1 MARRKGRETFR
12 KVITSPE
19 LIEQINPENQKL
31 VDRFLKNFAT
41 KRSPN
46 SVVSYRSNLN
56 IFFCWNILYNENG
69 FFIDLKKFEL
79 MDFFDFCVTE
89 LKWGSNRFAQMHSC
103 LSSFSTWIE
112 NIYDEKYPT
121 FRNLLPKIEKLPKE
135 TVRKKSVFKKEE
147 LDMLMNWLGEQDKV
161 NEQCLLALIMSSGS
175 RASELL
181 RFTTDMIDENHT
193 AFEGLF
199 LETTEDI
206 RVKGRGVNGK
216 YIPRYLIKDI
226 FLPYYKKWLPI
237 REEIMRE
244 TGKDHNFIFIRPDG
258 EPALISTIRSWMEKW
273 DDVLDKHWYPHA
285 GRHFWTTYLLSI
297 GLEKELI
304 QELQKWSSDALV
316 DIYNDATAKDR
327 KWKNLD
333 KLKAALEEESFREE
347 LDEIEKET
355 MSGDTN

>member
-19 LIEQINPENQKL
+19 LIAQINPKNQQL
-31 VDRFLKNFAT
+31 ADRFLKNFAT

-46 SVVSYRSNLN
+46 SVISYHSNLN
-56 IFFCWNILYNENG
+56 IFMCWNILWNENK
-69 FFIDLKKFEL
+69 FFVDIKKYEL

-89 LKWGSNRFAQMHSC
+89 LKWGSNRYAQMHSC

-135 TVRKKSVFKKEE
+135 AVRKKSVFKKEE
-147 LDMLMNWLGEQDKV
+147 LDKLMDWLGEQGKV

-199 LETTEDI
+199 LETTEDV

-226 FLPYYKKWLPI
+226 FLPYYKQWLPV
-237 REEIMRE
+237 REQIMKE

-333 KLKAALEEESFREE
+333 KLKAALEEESFKAE
-347 LDEIEKET
+347 LDEIEN
-355 MSGDTN
+355 GDME